1 MSGTCAEVPLAS
13 ALPRSKGQGGLV
25 ENVCVFVRAAERE
38 RKMGGLAVK

>member
-1 MSGTCAEVPLAS
+1 MSGTCAEVPIAS

-25 ENVCVFVRAAERE
+25 QNVCLYVQLNE